1 MHSITL
7 GAYWFCYHTI
17 LTPSTPTWRL
27 HGALWIPGRT
37 CPFLFLMKNYPGN
50 ETSPVHCQCVLHWFT
65 ISSSGLQW
73 SCSLIPSMPLSKDLD
88 KLNST
93 ALEMLTGELP
103 GLPPTLSFRAL
114 LGVKDADPRAVD
126 CNRGRGLVNLL
137 LRNELQGYSTSLMP
151 KHPST

>member
-1 MHSITL
+1 
-7 GAYWFCYHTI
+7 
-17 LTPSTPTWRL
+17 
-27 HGALWIPGRT
+27 
-37 CPFLFLMKNYPGN
+37 
-50 ETSPVHCQCVLHWFT
+50 
-65 ISSSGLQW
+65 
-73 SCSLIPSMPLSKDLD
+73 MPLSKDLD

-151 KHPST
+151 KHPKTIQHLAAEEELNWTPIELHYMY